1 MAAQS
6 LDRKIRQK
14 MKKKILLLAATLLLS
29 LSVAETAT
37 AQSAVQRKS
46 YVTSS
51 MARKIANHCKYNG
64 RMEAL
69 FATSNNIIFVADA
82 RQILLTLDEHLDYAE
97 KFLNALYES
106 YGMRLGRIGLSDMGF
121 TSQETER
128 VAAIWMKEESRKIAV
143 AQQQKKEE
151 EQALMEQIKAN
162 DIFYPEEL
170 STEPQIMIDA
180 YNMATYDAYYDNDE
194 KIDYTY
200 HCIMSKD
207 GKLSLEN
214 PTDTINYSA
223 MQKFIYEYITSPN
236 LGALDYG
243 YKAGTVMI
251 GGTSYPVNS
260 YVTIHFKEERYK
272 RNNGKGYL
280 NVTIKKNKKTGNW
293 DILTDKS
300 DDIVCAKCK
309 DPEVLKMDLENA
321 IYDCPDLKKLN
332 GKILLKVV
340 IYERR
345 LSSNISQ
352 EIELSHYFDLSYTK
366 DTLLEYLK
374 SCFDGEEYIPLKY
387 KVSF

>member
-14 MKKKILLLAATLLLS
+14 MKKKILLLVATLLLS
-29 LSVAETAT
+29 LSVAETVT
-37 AQSAVQRKS
+37 AQSAEQRKS

-51 MARKIANHCKYNG
+51 MARKIANHCRYNG

-69 FATSNNIIFVADA
+69 FATSNNITFVADA
-82 RQILLTLDEHLDYAE
+82 RQLLLTLDEHLDYAE

-128 VAAIWMKEESRKIAV
+128 VIAIWMKEESRKISV
-143 AQQQKKEE
+143 AEQQKKEK
-151 EQALMEQIKAN
+151 EQALMEQIKTN

-180 YNMATYDAYYDNDE
+180 YNMATYDAYCDNDE
-194 KIDYTY
+194 EIDYTY
-200 HCIMSKD
+200 HCIMSKG

-223 MQKFIYEYITSPN
+223 MQKFIYKYITGPN

-243 YKAGTVMI
+243 YKAGTVI
-251 GGTSYPVNS
+251 VGDTSYPVNS

-293 DILTDKS
+293 GILTDKS
-300 DDIVCAKCK
+300 DDIVCTKCK
-309 DPEVLKMDLENA
+309 DPEVLRMDLENA

-340 IYERR
+340 VYERY

-366 DTLLEYLK
+366 DTLWEYLK
-374 SCFDGEEYIPLKY
+374 SCFDGEEYIPFKY

>member
-1 MAAQS
+1 
-6 LDRKIRQK
+6 
-14 MKKKILLLAATLLLS
+14 MKKKILLLVATLLLS
-29 LSVAETAT
+29 LSVAETVT
-37 AQSAVQRKS
+37 AQSAEQRKS

-51 MARKIANHCKYNG
+51 MARKIANHCRYNG

-69 FATSNNIIFVADA
+69 FATSNNITFVADA
-82 RQILLTLDEHLDYAE
+82 RQLLLTLDEHLDYAE

-128 VAAIWMKEESRKIAV
+128 VIAIWMKEESRKISV
-143 AQQQKKEE
+143 AEQQKKEK
-151 EQALMEQIKAN
+151 EQALMEQIKTN

-180 YNMATYDAYYDNDE
+180 YNMATYDAYCDNDE
-194 KIDYTY
+194 EIDYTY
-200 HCIMSKD
+200 HCIMSKG

-223 MQKFIYEYITSPN
+223 MQKFIYKYITGPN

-243 YKAGTVMI
+243 YKAGTVI
-251 GGTSYPVNS
+251 VGDTSYPVNS

-293 DILTDKS
+293 GILTDKS
-300 DDIVCAKCK
+300 DDIVCTKCK
-309 DPEVLKMDLENA
+309 DPEALRIDLENA
-321 IYDCPDLKKLN
+321 IYDCPDLKKLD

-340 IYERR
+340 VYERR
-345 LSSNISQ
+345 LTSNISQ
-352 EIELSHYFDLSYTK
+352 KIELSHYFDLSYTR

-374 SCFDGEEYIPLKY
+374 SCFEGEEYTPLKY